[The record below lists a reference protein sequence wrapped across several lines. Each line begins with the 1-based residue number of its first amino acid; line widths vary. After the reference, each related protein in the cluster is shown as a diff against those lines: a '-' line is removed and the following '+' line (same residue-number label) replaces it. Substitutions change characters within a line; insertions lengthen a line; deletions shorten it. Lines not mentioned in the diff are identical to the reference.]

1 MASNRQRGM
10 GHRHAEAFPHRSA
23 DRPAGRPGGGP
34 GVVGAG
40 ADAGLAARMAARDTS
55 ALAELFDRYGALAY
69 GVALRV
75 LRDPGRAE
83 DAVQDA
89 FMRLWHGASGFNPAR
104 GSLRGWVLAAVR
116 NRAIDLVRGRPGR
129 ERDELELPAEQRQ
142 AVLLA
147 YFGGYTQLEIA
158 GLTGVPLSTVKG
170 RMRLALDK
178 LASYLKER
186 GVVDV

>member
-1 MASNRQRGM
+1 
-10 GHRHAEAFPHRSA
+10 
-23 DRPAGRPGGGP
+23 
-34 GVVGAG
+34 
-40 ADAGLAARMAARDTS
+40 MAARDTS
-55 ALAELFDRYGALAY
+55 ALAELFDRYGAIAY

-89 FMRLWHGASGFNPAR
+89 FMRIWHGASGFSSER

-129 ERDELELPAEQRQ
+129 EREELELPDDLVAPAAGPEALAAASLERAAVREALAALPGEQRQ

-178 LASYLKER
+178 LAAYLTER
-186 GVVDV
+186 GFVDV

>member
-1 MASNRQRGM
+1 
-10 GHRHAEAFPHRSA
+10 
-23 DRPAGRPGGGP
+23 
-34 GVVGAG
+34 
-40 ADAGLAARMAARDTS
+40 MAAGDTS

-69 GVALRV
+69 GIALRV

-83 DAVQDA
+83 DAVQDS
-89 FMRLWHGASGFNPAR
+89 FMRLWQGASGFDASR
-104 GSLRGWVLAAVR
+104 GSLRGWVLTAVR

-129 ERDELELPAEQRQ
+129 EREELELPDDFAAPASGPEDQASASVERAAVRAALADLPPEQRR

-178 LASYLKER
+178 LASYLKEK

>member
-1 MASNRQRGM
+1 MAT
-10 GHRHAEAFPHRSA
+10 
-23 DRPAGRPGGGP
+23 
-34 GVVGAG
+34 
-40 ADAGLAARMAARDTS
+40 RDTA

-75 LRDPGRAE
+75 LRDPGRAQ

-89 FMRLWHGASGFNPAR
+89 FLRLWHGASGFNPAR

-116 NRAIDLVRGRPGR
+116 NRAIDLVRGRSGR
-129 ERDELELPAEQRQ
+129 DREVLELSEEFAAPSEGPEEQATASVERATVRAALGGLPAEQRQ

-170 RMRLALDK
+170 RMRLAMDK

-186 GVVDV
+186 GVVNV